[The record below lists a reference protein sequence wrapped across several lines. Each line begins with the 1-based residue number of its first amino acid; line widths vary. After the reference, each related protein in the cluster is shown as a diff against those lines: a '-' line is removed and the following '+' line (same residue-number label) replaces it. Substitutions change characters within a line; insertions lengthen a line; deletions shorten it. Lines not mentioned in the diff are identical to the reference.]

1 MMISFVDAVKLGFS
15 RYADFNGRS
24 SRAEFWWWI
33 LFVWIGSIVGV
44 IIDLGAGL
52 TVSGIGIVGSLWS
65 LAMLLPN
72 MAITAR
78 RLHDTNRTGWWQL
91 GIYLGSLLILPLL
104 VFGVLIFIWVL
115 KKGDEGDNSHG
126 PDPLQSLNG

>member
-1 MMISFVDAVKLGFS
+1 MIGFVDAIKLGLA
-15 RYADFNGRS
+15 RYADFTGRS
-24 SRAEFWWWI
+24 SRAEFWWWV

-52 TVSGIGIVGSLWS
+52 TVSGIGIVGTLWS

-78 RLHDTNRTGWWQL
+78 RLHDTNKTGWWQL
-91 GIYLGSLLILPLL
+91 GIYLGSLLILPGL
-104 VFGVLIFIWVL
+104 VFGILSI
-115 KKGDEGDNSHG
+115 
-126 PDPLQSLNG
+126 PD